1 MPTQN
6 DFFSADQAEV
16 WVQPDGPNTAVY
28 LLPCAN
34 SDSIDAPG
42 ADVTTRMCR
51 TANGWTVS
59 HRSRGIPGAA
69 TMSIEVYMSAVQS
82 WLSKQKE
89 RNCEIPV
96 YLTHGACPTQ
106 TFLNYDVVDMLRGG
120 IITNKSGSGF
130 ARGRGDEGEGAA
142 DASLRSYDLSGWPE
156 SPEVYK
162 LTLTRRTIAEA
173 EPLNAV
179 EFCNTPT
186 CLGPCGVTEDVCTD
200 GIITADPTGAAAAQ
214 AWFTTNGW
222 GAGAAG
228 AVDPFLVVSL
238 DISAAVCFPIDRDTV
253 RHIVAC
259 GTTQAGLPAQVSYSD
274 DAGASWT
281 LVNVTAVNGDF
292 ITYGGSMWAVN
303 GRNIWAGID
312 DGGIYFSSDEG
323 LTWTS
328 QNSPLASAIYSI
340 HFVDENYGMAVG
352 AANVFAYTTDGGE
365 HWTAGTGPAAA
376 DVLTGVRVID
386 NNRAWVTST
395 GGAVGELWYTN
406 DFGANWTQRLLP
418 VVPDALGAIDL
429 VDEYAIAVAGWY
441 DGSGTE
447 LPAIYRSF
455 NGGYSWESHYYETA
469 FDGAA
474 TYGLNAV
481 KMCGYNHV
489 FAVGEPIDAT
499 GVILELAN
507 AQPS

>member
-51 TANGWTVS
+51 SADGWTVS

-89 RNCEIPV
+89 RGCEIPV

-106 TFLNYDVVDMLRGG
+106 VFLNYDVVDMMRGG

-130 ARGRGDEGEGAA
+130 ARGKGDEGEGAA
-142 DASLRSYDLSGWPE
+142 DASMRSYDLSGWPE

-162 LTLTRRTIAEA
+162 LVLTRRTIAEA
-173 EPLNAV
+173 EMLYDID
-179 EFCNTPT
+179 FCNTLR

-200 GIITADPTGAAAAQ
+200 GIITAEETTGLSADVWYTTDGWANGAACNAP
-214 AWFTTNGW
+214 F
-222 GAGAAG
+222 G
-228 AVDPFLVVSL
+228 AVLNE
-238 DISAAVCFPIDRDTV
+238 IAGAAVCFPIDRDTT
-253 RHIVAC
+253 RHIVGRA
-259 GTTQAGLPAQVSYSD
+259 TTDIGAAVAEIGYTDDLGAGCTWVP
-274 DAGASWT
+274 
-281 LVNVTAVNGDF
+281 VNVGSTANEF
-292 ITYGGSMWAVN
+292 FQHGGSIWAHN
-303 GRNIWAGID
+303 GRNIWAGSNL
-312 DGGIYFSSDEG
+312 GEIYFSSNEG

-328 QNSPLASAIYSI
+328 QGITAGANAIYSI

-352 AANVFAYTTDGGE
+352 AANAFQYTVDGGV
-365 HWTAGTGPAAA
+365 HWTSGTGGGAGII
-376 DVLTGVRVID
+376 TGVRVID
-386 NNRAWVTST
+386 NNRAWACNANGT
-395 GGAVGELWYTN
+395 LWYTN
-406 DFGANWTQRLLP
+406 NFGTNWYQRTLP
-418 VVPDALGAIDL
+418 TTPTALGAIDL
-429 VDEYAIAVAGWY
+429 LDEYVISTVGNLDVAGTDY
-441 DGSGTE
+441 PV
-447 LPAIYRSF
+447 LYRSF
-455 NGGYSWESHYYETA
+455 NGGFSWEYFQYGTA
-469 FDGAA
+469 FDSGVL
-474 TYGLNAV
+474 YGLNAV
-481 KMCGYNHV
+481 KICSYNHI
-489 FAVGEPIDAT
+489 FAVGEVLGAT
-499 GVILELAN
+499 GVILELEN